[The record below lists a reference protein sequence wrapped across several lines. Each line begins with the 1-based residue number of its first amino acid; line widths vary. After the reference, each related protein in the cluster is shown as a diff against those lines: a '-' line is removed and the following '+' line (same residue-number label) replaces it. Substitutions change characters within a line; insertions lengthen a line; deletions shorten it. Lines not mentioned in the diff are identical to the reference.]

1 MSHQQL
7 VLALGAMSVVVAVE
21 AFWLSNTIITEER
34 LRQLTQKPATS
45 ALKTIYFLAFPYVAL
60 TGGLIPE
67 RLFGLK
73 GLEYFTWSQNP
84 FHTLAALPVGAGFAL
99 HTWLPDFGPAALFGL
114 LGGLLWV
121 AYLWIYSRSISGL
134 AVIPLPGLS
143 KTEAG
148 FDVIH
153 WSFYRAVLWLVTDS
167 LYLGVIGGIAVILVE
182 YAAISR
188 VGRFSAQTQARYLLK
203 FGAGLLT
210 SLVFLFAPNL
220 WLITLIHLALVWA
233 GNSVLKNRRKA
244 AVSPPVNSLEDL
256 PV

>member
-21 AFWLSNTIITEER
+21 AVWLSDKIAADKR
-34 LRQLTQKPATS
+34 LRRLTQKPATFL
-45 ALKTIYFLAFPYVAL
+45 LKIIYFLAFPYVAL

-84 FHTLAALPVGAGFAL
+84 LHTLATLPAGAGFAL
-99 HTWLPDFGPAALFGL
+99 HTWLPDFGPAALFGS
-114 LGGLLWV
+114 LGGLLWL
-121 AYLWIYSRSISGL
+121 AYLRIYARSVS
-134 AVIPLPGLS
+134 ANAANALPSLS

-148 FDVIH
+148 LDIIH
-153 WSFYRAVLWLVTDS
+153 WSFYRAVLWLVTDN
-167 LYLGVIGGIAVILVE
+167 LYLGVIGGMAAILVE
-182 YAAISR
+182 YVVISR
-188 VGRFSAQTQARYLLK
+188 VGRFSAQTQARHLLK
-203 FGAGLLT
+203 FGAGLLS

-220 WLITLIHLALVWA
+220 WLAGAIHLALVWA
-233 GNSVLKNRRKA
+233 GNAATKNRLKV
-244 AVSPPVNSLEDL
+244 AVSPPINFLEDR